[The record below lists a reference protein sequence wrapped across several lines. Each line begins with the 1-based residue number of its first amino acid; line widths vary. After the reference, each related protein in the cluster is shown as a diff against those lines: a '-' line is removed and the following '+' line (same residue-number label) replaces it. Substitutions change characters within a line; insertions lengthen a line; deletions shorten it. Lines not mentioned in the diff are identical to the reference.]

1 MEVII
6 MNTKK
11 LKSIFTFAL
20 LFYSAEVCSQ
30 NDSVITYYPYNITIE
45 YFDDSIENSDI
56 FILENIYELQFIE
69 KNKIRVNSGKGT
81 YAQININRI
90 NEVSI
95 KSGTSQTIGVWT
107 GIVIGAVIA
116 GYAAGES
123 AEPGLARGLSAFG
136 GAILG
141 AFCGGYMG
149 MAVGE
154 LFPSYKTYD
163 LNKCRT
169 DKIKK
174 LKKILEIERSVNK

>member
-1 MEVII
+1 

-20 LFYSAEVCSQ
+20 LFYSAEVCTQ
-30 NDSVITYYPYNITIE
+30 NESVISYYPDNITIE
-45 YFDDSIENSDI
+45 YFDNSKSNTEI
-56 FILENIYELQFIE
+56 FILENIIELQIID
-69 KNKIRVNSGKGT
+69 NSIIRVNSGKDT